1 MSPIEPAS
9 EHPMRLHFAQRVVHQ
24 ARDVLQFWQRSQYQL
39 WTRQVQVQL
48 DDAVLRWQRFAERYE
63 HGPHLSLAIEARDA
77 LATVTLDGGRLDS
90 PSLGRINEIMQRLAT
105 TGLRTLDDPAAMA
118 ELPPARHPVALMLK
132 DAEASQRL
140 ARQLEFFGCTAQALD
155 SIAALHSSLREY
167 PPAAILLDVDFKG
180 TGSGLELASMLQADA
195 YPSIPLVFHSPLAA
209 DTRTRLAAVKA
220 GGRAFISGP
229 LEAWNVLET
238 LEPLLNE
245 GPWQPF
251 RVLIIDD
258 SRAQVMHTERM
269 LKNVG
274 MVTRCLTDPLDTMA
288 ALADFQPDLIILD
301 MYMPGCTGTELAQA
315 IRQNERYVSVPIIY
329 LSAEGDT
336 DKQLDAMSEAGDD
349 FLTKPIRSRQLV
361 TVVRNR
367 AGRARS
373 LRARMVR
380 DSLTGLYN
388 HTHILS
394 ELEDSCARA
403 EREGRPLTFAML
415 DLDHFK
421 RINDCY
427 GHPMG
432 DRVIKSLSLFLK
444 QRLRASDLIGR
455 YGGEEFAIVMPGTTG
470 QAALGVLEDI
480 RQRFAAIQYP
490 AQPQDIRCTFSAGL
504 ATLQAG
510 MRGHSLASRADA
522 ALYQAKQ
529 QGRNRVVAYTA
540 SGIY

>member
-1 MSPIEPAS
+1 
-9 EHPMRLHFAQRVVHQ
+9 MRLHFAQRVVHQ
-24 ARDVLQFWQRSQYQL
+24 ARDVLQLWQRSQYQL

-48 DDAVLRWQRFAERYE
+48 EDALLRWQRFAERYE
-63 HGPHLSLAIEARDA
+63 HPAHLA
-77 LATVTLDGGRLDS
+77 LALEASEALAAVTLDAGRLDS
-90 PSLGRINEIMQRLAT
+90 PSLGRVNEIMQRLAV
-105 TGLRTLDDPAAMA
+105 TGLRMLDDPGAVAD
-118 ELPPARHPVALMLK
+118 LPPARQPVALMLK
-132 DAEASQRL
+132 DTEASHRL
-140 ARQLEFFGCTAQALD
+140 ARQLEFFGCAAQSLD

-167 PPAAILLDVDFKG
+167 PPAAILLDVDFRG
-180 TGSGLELASMLQADA
+180 AGSGLQLAAMLQADA
-195 YPSIPLVFHSPLAA
+195 HPSLPLVFHSPVEA

-251 RVLIIDD
+251 KVLIIDD

-269 LKNVG
+269 LKSVG
-274 MVTRCLTDPLDTMA
+274 MITRCLTDPLDTMA
-288 ALADFQPDLIILD
+288 ALVDFQPDVIILD

-315 IRQNERYVSVPIIY
+315 IRQNDRYVSVPIIY
-329 LSAEGDT
+329 LSAEEDA

-403 EREGRPLTFAML
+403 EREGKPLTFAML

-421 RINDCY
+421 RINDSY

-455 YGGEEFAIVMPGTTG
+455 YGGEEFAIVMPGTTT

-480 RQRFAAIQYP
+480 RRRFAAIQYP
-490 AQPQDIRCTFSAGL
+490 AQPEGIRCTFSAGL
-504 ATLQAG
+504 ASFQSGL
-510 MRGHSLASRADA
+510 RGHTLASRADA

-529 QGRNRVVAYTA
+529 QGRNRVVPALSTD
-540 SGIY
+540 IY